1 MAEDKINSQEE
12 LEKQLKDALGKVPD
26 KIDSDN
32 LSDIDWSEF
41 TGVGNINNLQ
51 YTTEVLEKKEEIKST
66 INVDEYK
73 DLIEYVLGTKQ
84 RPGFADTMLT
94 QLPEKYEE
102 LVKIVVALNLLQ
114 LPKLYDY
121 LHVLQENLLNT
132 DNIKNMTYADMST
145 EATNL
150 VKQINETLNMS
161 LKVATQ
167 LSAEN
172 RVPTKVEKL
181 ANALM
186 TASESTRNRIEEI
199 LEDAQE

>member
-1 MAEDKINSQEE
+1 MAETKINTQEE
-12 LEKQLKDALGKVPD
+12 LEKQLKEALSNAPD
-26 KIDSDN
+26 KIEEEN
-32 LSDIDWSEF
+32 LGELDLSEF
-41 TGVGNINNLQ
+41 TGINVNNIQ

-66 INVDEYK
+66 IDIEQYK
-73 DLIEYVLGTKQ
+73 GLIDYVLGIQQ
-84 RPGFADTMLT
+84 RPDFADTMLT

-121 LHVLQENLLNT
+121 LRVLQENLLNT

-150 VKQINETLNMS
+150 VKQINETLSMA
-161 LKVATQ
+161 LKTATQ
-167 LSAEN
+167 LSTEN
-172 RVPTKVEKL
+172 RMPTKVEKL

-186 TASESTRNRIEEI
+186 TASESTRKRIEEI

>member
-12 LEKQLKDALGKVPD
+12 LNAQLKEALSKTVDRIEDEGLAD
-26 KIDSDN
+26 LD
-32 LSDIDWSEF
+32 LSEF
-41 TGVGNINNLQ
+41 TDMSIGGTQ
-51 YTTEVLEKKEEIKST
+51 YTTEVLEKREEIKSS
-66 INVDEYK
+66 IGVEQYK
-73 DLIEYVLGTKQ
+73 GLIDYVLGLSQ
-84 RPGFADTMLT
+84 RPDFADKMLT
-94 QLPEKYEE
+94 QLPSKYEE

-121 LHVLQENLLNT
+121 LSVLQQHIIDPET
-132 DNIKNMTYADMST
+132 VKNMTYADMST

-150 VKQINETLNMS
+150 VKQINDMLSMS

-167 LSAEN
+167 LSNEN
-172 RVPTKVEKL
+172 RIPTKVEKI

>member
-1 MAEDKINSQEE
+1 MAETKINTQEE
-12 LEKQLKDALGKVPD
+12 LEKQLKAALSNTPD
-26 KIDSDN
+26 KIEEEN
-32 LSDIDWSEF
+32 LGELDLSEF
-41 TGVGNINNLQ
+41 TGINVNNTQ

-66 INVDEYK
+66 IDIDQYK
-73 DLIEYVLGTKQ
+73 GLIDYVLGIQQ
-84 RPGFADTMLT
+84 RPDFADTMLT

-121 LHVLQENLLNT
+121 LRVLQENLLNT

-150 VKQINETLNMS
+150 VKQINETLSMA
-161 LKVATQ
+161 LKTATQ
-167 LSAEN
+167 LSSEN
-172 RVPTKVEKL
+172 RMPTKVEKL

-186 TASESTRNRIEEI
+186 TASESTRKRIEEI

>member
-1 MAEDKINSQEE
+1 MAETKINTQEK
-12 LEKQLKDALGKVPD
+12 LEKQLKEALSNAPD
-26 KIDSDN
+26 KIEEEN
-32 LSDIDWSEF
+32 LGELDLSEF
-41 TGVGNINNLQ
+41 TGINVNNTQ

-66 INVDEYK
+66 IDIEQYK
-73 DLIEYVLGTKQ
+73 GLIDYVLGIQQ
-84 RPGFADTMLT
+84 RPDFADTMLT

-121 LHVLQENLLNT
+121 LRVLQENLLNT

-150 VKQINETLNMS
+150 VKQINETLSMA
-161 LKVATQ
+161 LKTATQ
-167 LSAEN
+167 LSTEN
-172 RVPTKVEKL
+172 RMPTKVEKL

-186 TASESTRNRIEEI
+186 TASESTRKRIEEI

>member
-1 MAEDKINSQEE
+1 MAKDKINTQEE
-12 LEKQLKDALGKVPD
+12 LEAQLKEALSKTPDTIDAGIADLD
-26 KIDSDN
+26 
-32 LSDIDWSEF
+32 LSEF
-41 TGVGNINNLQ
+41 AGIGNPTMQ
-51 YTTEVLEKKEEIKST
+51 PYTTEVLNKAEEIKST
-66 INVDEYK
+66 LSVEQYK
-73 DLIEYVLGTKQ
+73 SLIDYVLGLSQ

-94 QLPEKYEE
+94 QLSDKYEE
-102 LVKIVVALNLLQ
+102 LLKIVVGFNLLQ

-121 LHVLQENLLNT
+121 LNVLQMNLLNP

-150 VKQINETLNMS
+150 VKQINETLSMS

-172 RVPTKVEKL
+172 KIPTKVEKI

-186 TASESTRNRIEEI
+186 GASESTRKRIEEI
-199 LEDAQE
+199 LEDAEE

>member
-1 MAEDKINSQEE
+1 MAETKINTQEE
-12 LEKQLKDALGKVPD
+12 LTEQLKEALSKMPD
-26 KIDSDN
+26 KIEEVP
-32 LSDIDWSEF
+32 LSDIDLSEF
-41 TGVGNINNLQ
+41 AGINNMNGPQ

-66 INVDEYK
+66 IDLEQYKGLVD
-73 DLIEYVLGTKQ
+73 YVLGIKQ
-84 RPGFADTMLT
+84 RPDFADTMLT

-102 LVKIVVALNLLQ
+102 LVKIAVAFNLLQ

-121 LHVLQENLLNT
+121 LNVLQMHILNPET
-132 DNIKNMTYADMST
+132 VKNMTYADMST

-150 VKQINETLNMS
+150 VKQINDTLSMA

-167 LSAEN
+167 LSSEN
-172 RVPTKVEKL
+172 RMPTKVEKI

-186 TASESTRNRIEEI
+186 TASESTRKRIEEI

>member
-1 MAEDKINSQEE
+1 MAETKINTQEE
-12 LEKQLKDALGKVPD
+12 LEKQLKEALSNAPD
-26 KIDSDN
+26 KIEEEN
-32 LSDIDWSEF
+32 LGELDLSEF
-41 TGVGNINNLQ
+41 TGINVNNTQ

-66 INVDEYK
+66 IDIDQYK
-73 DLIEYVLGTKQ
+73 GLIDYVLGIQQ
-84 RPGFADTMLT
+84 RPDFADTMLT

-121 LHVLQENLLNT
+121 LRVLQENLLNT
-132 DNIKNMTYADMST
+132 DNIKTMTYADMST

-150 VKQINETLNMS
+150 VKQINETLSMA
-161 LKVATQ
+161 LKTATQ
-167 LSAEN
+167 LSTEN
-172 RVPTKVEKL
+172 RMPTKVEKL

-186 TASESTRNRIEEI
+186 TASESTRKRIEEI

>member
-1 MAEDKINSQEE
+1 MAEAKINTQEE
-12 LEKQLKDALGKVPD
+12 LEKQLKEALSNAPD
-26 KIDSDN
+26 KIEEEN
-32 LSDIDWSEF
+32 LGELDLSEF
-41 TGVGNINNLQ
+41 TGINVNNTQ

-66 INVDEYK
+66 IDIDQYK
-73 DLIEYVLGTKQ
+73 GLIDYVLGIQQ
-84 RPGFADTMLT
+84 RPDFADTMLT

-121 LHVLQENLLNT
+121 LRVLQENLLNT
-132 DNIKNMTYADMST
+132 DNIKTMTYADMST

-150 VKQINETLNMS
+150 VKQINETLSMA
-161 LKVATQ
+161 LKTATQ
-167 LSAEN
+167 LSTEN
-172 RVPTKVEKL
+172 RMPTKVEKL

-186 TASESTRNRIEEI
+186 TASESTRKRIEEI

>member
-1 MAEDKINSQEE
+1 MAETKINTQEE
-12 LEKQLKDALGKVPD
+12 LTEQLKEALSKMPD
-26 KIDSDN
+26 KIEEAP
-32 LSDIDWSEF
+32 LSDIDLSEF
-41 TGVGNINNLQ
+41 AGINNMNGPQ

-66 INVDEYK
+66 IDLEQYKGLVD
-73 DLIEYVLGTKQ
+73 YVLGIKQ
-84 RPGFADTMLT
+84 RPDFADTMLT

-102 LVKIVVALNLLQ
+102 LVKIAVAFNLLQ

-121 LHVLQENLLNT
+121 LNVLQMHILNPET
-132 DNIKNMTYADMST
+132 VKNMTYADMST

-150 VKQINETLNMS
+150 VKQINDTLSMA

-167 LSAEN
+167 LSSEN
-172 RVPTKVEKL
+172 RMPTKVEKI

-186 TASESTRNRIEEI
+186 TASESTRKRIEEI

>member
-1 MAEDKINSQEE
+1 MAETKINTQEE
-12 LEKQLKDALGKVPD
+12 LEKQLKEALSNTPD
-26 KIDSDN
+26 KIEEEN
-32 LSDIDWSEF
+32 LGELDLSEF
-41 TGVGNINNLQ
+41 TGINVNNTQ

-66 INVDEYK
+66 IDIDQYK
-73 DLIEYVLGTKQ
+73 GLIDYVLGIQQ
-84 RPGFADTMLT
+84 RPDFADTMLT

-121 LHVLQENLLNT
+121 LRVLQENLLNT

-150 VKQINETLNMS
+150 VKQINETLSMA
-161 LKVATQ
+161 LKTATQ
-167 LSAEN
+167 LSTEN
-172 RVPTKVEKL
+172 RMPTKVEKL

-186 TASESTRNRIEEI
+186 TASESTRKRIEEI

>member
-1 MAEDKINSQEE
+1 MAETKINTQEE
-12 LEKQLKDALGKVPD
+12 LEKQLKVALSNAPD
-26 KIDSDN
+26 KIEEEN
-32 LSDIDWSEF
+32 LGEIDLSEF
-41 TGVGNINNLQ
+41 TGINANNTQ

-66 INVDEYK
+66 IDIDQYK
-73 DLIEYVLGTKQ
+73 GLIDYVLGIQQ
-84 RPGFADTMLT
+84 RPDFADTMLT

-121 LHVLQENLLNT
+121 LRVLQENLLNT
-132 DNIKNMTYADMST
+132 DNIKNMTYTDMST

-150 VKQINETLNMS
+150 VKQINETLSMA
-161 LKVATQ
+161 LKTATQ
-167 LSAEN
+167 LSSEN
-172 RVPTKVEKL
+172 RMPTKVEKL

-186 TASESTRNRIEEI
+186 TASESTRKRIEEI

>member
-1 MAEDKINSQEE
+1 MAETKINTQEE
-12 LEKQLKDALGKVPD
+12 LEKQLKEALSNAPD
-26 KIDSDN
+26 KIEEEN
-32 LSDIDWSEF
+32 LGELDLSEF
-41 TGVGNINNLQ
+41 TGINVNNTQ

-66 INVDEYK
+66 IDIEQYK
-73 DLIEYVLGTKQ
+73 GLIDYVLGIQQ
-84 RPGFADTMLT
+84 RPDFADTMLT

-121 LHVLQENLLNT
+121 LRVLQENLLNT

-150 VKQINETLNMS
+150 VKQINETLSMA
-161 LKVATQ
+161 LKTATQ
-167 LSAEN
+167 LSTEN
-172 RVPTKVEKL
+172 RMPTKVEKL

-186 TASESTRNRIEEI
+186 TASESTRKRIEEI